1 VRSNS
6 KMEDQKGEVVR
17 AVAPLGLFGVVT
29 GEHEF
34 ARLRD
39 ELRALVGALPKDERS
54 SIAAYLRSGAI
65 TAAIMEYTHDM
76 LNGAFG
82 VSGGSAVLTDGT
94 YYWRYDTAD
103 YVEHYGIGLP
113 EEFLRHGRSLGWVAR
128 PLSQEDILAL
138 DAYIYKHGRRLP
150 AK

>member
-1 VRSNS
+1 
-6 KMEDQKGEVVR
+6 MEDQKGEVVR
-17 AVAPLGLFGVVT
+17 TVAPLGLFGVVT

-39 ELRALVGALPKDERS
+39 ELRALVGALPKDERAP
-54 SIAAYLRSGAI
+54 IARYLRAGA
-65 TAAIMEYTHDM
+65 TTLAIMEYSGDV
-76 LNGAFG
+76 LDGAFEG
-82 VSGGSAVLTDGT
+82 PGGSAVLTDGT
-94 YYWRYDTAD
+94 YYWRRDTAD